1 MVMTK
6 GGSVPL
12 SIEVITKDIV
22 CENAKNQP
30 GKARGLG
37 RHGGEASA
45 LCVGSDDVG
54 LELLALLILL
64 CLSIVRASS
73 TLRSACAKLVLFFQ
87 EKRKGKKR
95 IAATDANHC
104 TGQRRHDMAAGTSP
118 KDDLLSKL
126 PQQPS
131 QITCPS
137 SKPLSNPILLK
148 AKSFFPK
155 SLSDAPR

>member
-1 MVMTK
+1 MP
-6 GGSVPL
+6 PL
-12 SIEVITKDIV
+12 VR
-22 CENAKNQP
+22 A
-30 GKARGLG
+30 GRAGHG

-95 IAATDANHC
+95 TAATDARHR
-104 TGQRRHDMAAGTSP
+104 TGQRRHDMAA
-118 KDDLLSKL
+118 
-126 PQQPS
+126 
-131 QITCPS
+131 
-137 SKPLSNPILLK
+137 
-148 AKSFFPK
+148 
-155 SLSDAPR
+155 